1 MTSKAFQKLQ
11 ALQSELNQIVVER
24 ETQVEGSL
32 AALLAGVHVLF
43 LGPPGTAK
51 SLLTNILCKALD
63 DAHYFQW
70 LLTKFSTPEELF
82 GAFSIKGLQ
91 NDEYRRITQGKAAES
106 HILFLDE
113 IFKANSAILNA
124 LLTLINERV
133 FHNNGQAVK
142 TPLLTCFA
150 ASNELPQGEE
160 LGALYDRFVLKY
172 WVRYIDDDQNFFN
185 LLNGSIGNSEPKTT
199 LTLAEISSLQKEAD
213 QVTVSQDIFDAVREI
228 NSELRAKGIV
238 VSDRKWK
245 TSIKVLRA
253 VAFIRGQSEVTSDE
267 LEIYADMLW
276 QNPDDRK
283 VVLDV
288 VSPRSNPLN
297 AKAVEYLDQALELYN
312 LWRKATDDD
321 MQSAQTNASL
331 KDMIKQIDELAKDRP
346 AAKAKKLMATRD
358 RVKKMQQEIISKMLG
373 K

>member
-1 MTSKAFQKLQ
+1 MKAYQKLQ
-11 ALQSELNQIVVER
+11 ALQSELNSIIIER
-24 ETQVEGSL
+24 ETQIEGSL
-32 AALLAGVHVLF
+32 AALLSGAHVLF

-63 DAHYFQW
+63 DSQYFSW

-82 GAFSIKGLQ
+82 GAFSLKGLQ
-91 NDEYRRITQGKAAES
+91 NDEYRRITAGKAAEA

-133 FHNNGQAVK
+133 FYNNGQAVK
-142 TPLLTCFA
+142 TPLLSCFA

-199 LTLAEISSLQKEAD
+199 LTLAEIEQLQKEAD
-213 QVTVSQDIFDAVREI
+213 KVTVSQDILTVVREI
-228 NSELRAKGIV
+228 SSELRAKGIV

-245 TSIKVLRA
+245 TSIKVLKA
-253 VAFIRGQSEVTSDE
+253 LAYVRGQTEVTSDE

-283 VVLDV
+283 VVLEV

-297 AKAVEYLDQALELYN
+297 AKAVEFLDSALELYN
-312 LWRKATDDD
+312 LWKRNPEDD
-321 MQSAQTNASL
+321 MQSAQTNSSL

-358 RVKKMQQEIISKMLG
+358 RVKKMQQEIVAKMLG